1 MILNAMSGHSS
12 LKVLDLSWNSIGL
25 SRNKAFSHKLAET
38 FTTQENLV
46 HLDLSHNQ
54 LKKEDCSIIAQGLA
68 QNHSLWGFHI
78 LGNEGRIDA
87 KGFLTAE
94 KERAPGLSLAAE
106 HLTHRINGRRMVT
119 LHQNPITR
127 ESSSDN
133 CWICEGWNE
142 TLFEWPS
149 CNAHSIQDSEN
160 SEAGAGLSA
169 PPPDS

>member
-1 MILNAMSGHSS
+1 MARHSN

-25 SRNKAFSHKLAET
+25 SRNKAFAHKLADT
-38 FTTQENLV
+38 FQTQENLV

-78 LGNEGRIDA
+78 LGNDGHIDA

-94 KERAPGLSLAAE
+94 KESSPGLSLAAE

-119 LHQNPITR
+119 LHHNPITR
-127 ESSSDN
+127 ESNSDN

-142 TLFEWPS
+142 VLFEWPS
-149 CNAHSIQDSEN
+149 RIFGQRGSSAHG
-160 SEAGAGLSA
+160 EAGAGLLA
-169 PPPDS
+169 PRV